1 MEAADKTQACILTI
15 VGSQAMTWDPLDQMA
30 ALISSH
36 VNTDRH
42 RDAITDSG
50 PTGPGIF
57 YTRAQLAFYSCF
69 SKFGRWFLR
78 IDSRTKRRQCLLEY
92 TKF

>member
-1 MEAADKTQACILTI
+1 LGDGGGGGRRLMEAADKTQACIRTI
-15 VGSQAMTWDPLDQMA
+15 VGSQATTWEPLDQMV

-36 VNTDRH
+36 VNTERQ

-50 PTGPGIF
+50 PTEPGIF

-69 SKFGRWFLR
+69 LKVWSLVP
-78 IDSRTKRRQCLLEY
+78 
-92 TKF
+92 